1 MNYFDKY
8 TENKQRHRKDDV
20 ALIRSGKVSAL
31 ELGKSNFCMKGANLK
46 DARVSRTE
54 FRLFV

>member
-1 MNYFDKY
+1 MNSVDKY
-8 TENKQRHRKDDV
+8 IESKQRHRKDDV
-20 ALIRSGKVSAL
+20 ALIRSGKVTAL
-31 ELGKSNFCMKGANLK
+31 ELGKANFCMKGANLK